1 MVSPLGKASTVM
13 RTRIQDIFATCAGL
27 VQTQRKAPGRGT
39 GRELMRA
46 IVGLSMPRPPR
57 THVSNGTCEAGVR
70 YCLLQT

>member
-39 GRELMRA
+39 GRELLHYRPLA
-46 IVGLSMPRPPR
+46 IGSERG
-57 THVSNGTCEAGVR
+57 N
-70 YCLLQT
+70 